1 MSVLYKRAEEMPDPI
16 ERARTVVH
24 PGTGESWSP
33 FMGLGL
39 LVVLLAAALA
49 ACSRGQELRAY
60 LESNRAGLEVPA
72 SDDDRSIEFR
82 IEPGTLARDI
92 ADQLHAVGLI
102 GDSKLFE
109 AYVRAMGMDQDLKA
123 GTFFLR
129 ANMTPVE
136 IAELLSSDLAA
147 GILVTIREGWRL
159 EQVAD
164 FLEAGGRVSGEA
176 YRSIALGPDFS
187 VLEDAILAQTG
198 AGRESSSQNCCPE
211 VQKRWPFLA
220 SLPPGTSL
228 EGYLFPATYILPAE
242 GPDAAGLILRQLDA
256 FGERM
261 APLHEGA
268 VDGVTPGL
276 TLHAALVLASIV
288 EREAV
293 VDLERAAIAGVL
305 VNRLDADMLL
315 EVDATVQYAMGYQE
329 DSGQWWKTPVFLD
342 EYQGVDSPYNT
353 YLNKGLPPGPIASPG
368 EEAFR
373 AALNPERH
381 DFYYYVA
388 TPDGSGAHAFAE
400 TFAEHAENVRRYL
413 GQ

>member
-1 MSVLYKRAEEMPDPI
+1 MP
-16 ERARTVVH
+16 
-24 PGTGESWSP
+24 G
-33 FMGLGL
+33 MGLFILFL
-39 LVVLLAAALA
+39 LLSVAAAS
-49 ACSRGQELRAY
+49 CSRGQELRAY
-60 LESNRAGLEVPA
+60 LEANRADLNVPA
-72 SDDDRSIEFR
+72 SNDDRTIEFR

-92 ADQLHAVGLI
+92 ADQLLLAGLV

-109 AYVRAMGMDQDLKA
+109 AYVRAVGMDQDLKA

-136 IAELLSSDLAA
+136 IAEVLSSDLAV
-147 GILVTIREGWRL
+147 GIRVTIREGWRL

-164 FLEAGGRVSGEA
+164 FLDAEGRVSGEA
-176 YRSIALGPDFS
+176 YRRIALGPDLRA
-187 VLEDAILAQTG
+187 LEDAILALNG
-198 AGRESSSQNCCPE
+198 AGGQGSSQTCCEE

-220 SLPPGTSL
+220 SLPPGASL

-261 APLHEGA
+261 APLHERAANGRSPA
-268 VDGVTPGL
+268 L
-276 TLHAALVLASIV
+276 TLHGVLVLASIV

-305 VNRLDADMLL
+305 VNRLNAGMRL

-329 DSGQWWKTPVFLD
+329 ESGQWWKTPVFLE
-342 EYQGVDSPYNT
+342 EYQGVSSPYNT
-353 YLNKGLPPGPIASPG
+353 YLEAGLPPGPIASPG
-368 EEAFR
+368 EDAFR
-373 AALNPERH
+373 AALNPEQH

-388 TPDGSGAHAFAE
+388 TPDGSGAHAFSK

-413 GQ
+413 GR